1 MTEKNSVPM
10 LGMGNILVNPS
21 FLFIVPLVL
30 IAEPCG
36 SFRLLTIAGCKDPG
50 KSFAHFDYNVT
61 REEFSFKFFISL
73 KSHIF
78 VEQMS
83 GAGNNSARNAVN
95 MNALLREINAARRA
109 NNNRNGAA
117 APAAPAPGMNP
128 MAQPYYPPGL
138 NPAAPAWNPPAPG
151 MNPMAQP
158 YYPPGLNPAAAPFVP
173 EVPDAQRMNA
183 YLREINQMRRANMP
197 NNQRRRK
204 NRKTRK
210 NRKSRKASRRS

>member
-1 MTEKNSVPM
+1 MTKQNIVSS
-10 LGMGNILVNPS
+10 LGMSNVPPNPLILRVK
-21 FLFIVPLVL
+21 VL
-30 IAEPCG
+30 MLRAETSV
-36 SFRLLTIAGCKDPG
+36 SFRMVPTTGCKDTRQG
-50 KSFAHFDYNVT
+50 FAHFGYNLSS
-61 REEFSFKFFISL
+61 EELSFKFFVSL
-73 KSHIF
+73 KSYFFI
-78 VEQMS
+78 EQMS

-109 NNNRNGAA
+109 NNNRNGSA

-173 EVPDAQRMNA
+173 EIPDAQRMNA
-183 YLREINQMRRANMP
+183 YLREINQVRRANMP
-197 NNQRRRK
+197 NQRR
-204 NRKTRK
+204 RKTRK
-210 NRKSRKASRRS
+210 NRKSRKNRKASRRS

>member
-1 MTEKNSVPM
+1 VSPSV
-10 LGMGNILVNPS
+10 
-21 FLFIVPLVL
+21 VL
-30 IAEPCG
+30 QPQGVKIHVKASHIFG
-36 SFRLLTIAGCKDPG
+36 
-50 KSFAHFDYNVT
+50 YNVSS
-61 REEFSFKFFISL
+61 EEFSFKFFVSL
-73 KSHIF
+73 KSYFFI
-78 VEQMS
+78 ERMS

-117 APAAPAPGMNP
+117 APAAPAPMGPAPGMNP

-151 MNPMAQP
+151 MNPLAQP

-173 EVPDAQRMNA
+173 EIPDAQRMNA